1 MTTNVRKRNRRTQSQ
16 PGIWD
21 HISQGVSSL
30 LDSGTLLSPNHDI
43 YVAQRELD
51 EYKRNNPTHSV
62 ANDPDGVIRGLLE
75 RQAGGVSLDPENKGV
90 VGLMGSVAK
99 KTIRPSVGVNI
110 NDKKFP
116 FTEKIISGEKTI
128 ETRNTNSLKGQVGE
142 DIGIIRT
149 GKGKPQVI
157 GYAKVG
163 EPVIYNNKKEF
174 RKDQGKHLVEEGS
187 EFDIKEGGVKYGY
200 PLTNVEKIDPFPVT
214 SKGIVTRKIGKG
226 LLETPKGGVTADE
239 VLALSRKK
247 QIPFGKWSE
256 QDTTPNLLNLSGSKP
271 SIPDYPSPPR
281 FFPTDRADID
291 RVRELVN
298 NPKVSRR
305 ARKYAKEGASA
316 LPDSWYSTS
325 PLYKIYVEELGEK
338 GAKKKFIQDMEIFA
352 ATSPV
357 SKVPNNIK
365 IGSLYQYYAA
375 MGKEI
380 PENVRKAADGF
391 LPDQQFPPPGYG
403 AKTQG
408 NHLLNSRRVLSGE
421 GMSARKNPKPV
432 SFAANLIGN
441 EKVLTAD
448 THYFRALGMFA
459 EDPRFLLTKA
469 EVPVMK
475 NGKIVQV
482 ENKQGKLVIKTK
494 EINPRKMVENGEMT
508 MKEALKKP
516 VFWDGAPKETEYA
529 LLEQYGQKIAKSL
542 GMTPARFQ
550 EALWLGS
557 GKLTGLQ
564 SPPEPFIR
572 TLEKRIK
579 YTAEQLGADPETVM
593 RQYVRGEIPLA
604 EVGED
609 QQSRYGGLL
618 A

>member
-1 MTTNVRKRNRRTQSQ
+1 MTTNVRKRNRPTDSQ
-16 PGIWD
+16 PGIGD
-21 HISQGVSSL
+21 YISQGWDAY
-30 LDSGTLLSPNHDI
+30 LDSGSLLSPNHDMN
-43 YVAQRELD
+43 VAQRELD
-51 EYKRNNPTHSV
+51 EYKKNNPSHTV
-62 ANDPDGVIRGLLE
+62 MNDPDGVIRGLLD
-75 RQAGGVSLDPENKGV
+75 RQAGAVSFDPADRGPI
-90 VGLMGSVAK
+90 GLIGKVAK
-99 KTIRPSVGVNI
+99 KAKPKGGKVP
-110 NDKKFP
+110 KK
-116 FTEKIISGEKTI
+116 
-128 ETRNTNSLKGQVGE
+128 
-142 DIGIIRT
+142 
-149 GKGKPQVI
+149 
-157 GYAKVG
+157 
-163 EPVIYNNKKEF
+163 
-174 RKDQGKHLVEEGS
+174 
-187 EFDIKEGGVKYGY
+187 
-200 PLTNVEKIDPFPVT
+200 
-214 SKGIVTRKIGKG
+214 
-226 LLETPKGGVTADE
+226 PKGGVTAEE

-247 QIPFGKWSE
+247 QIPFSKWSE
-256 QDTTPNLLNLSGSKP
+256 QDTTPNLLELSGSKP

-291 RVRELVN
+291 RVRELVK

-305 ARKYAKEGASA
+305 AKKYAKQGAEA

-325 PLYKIYVEELGEK
+325 PLYEIYVQELGEK
-338 GAKKKFIQDMEIFA
+338 SAKKKFTQDMEIFA

-365 IGSLYQYYAA
+365 IGSLYQHYNA

-475 NGKIVQV
+475 DGKIVQV
-482 ENKQGKLVIKTK
+482 ENKQGKLVTKTK

-542 GMTPARFQ
+542 GMSPARFQ

-572 TLEKRIK
+572 TLEKRVK
-579 YTAEQLGADPETVM
+579 YTAEQLGADPETVL

-604 EVGED
+604 DIGED

>member
-1 MTTNVRKRNRRTQSQ
+1 MTTNVRKRNRSTENQ
-16 PGIWD
+16 PGILDYISEGWD
-21 HISQGVSSL
+21 AY
-30 LDSGTLLSPNHDI
+30 LDSGSLLSPNHDI
-43 YVAQRELD
+43 QIAQRELD

-75 RQAGGVSLDPENKGV
+75 RQAGGVSLDPENRGV
-90 VGLMGSVAK
+90 MGLMGSVAK
-99 KTIRPSVGVNI
+99 K
-110 NDKKFP
+110 
-116 FTEKIISGEKTI
+116 
-128 ETRNTNSLKGQVGE
+128 
-142 DIGIIRT
+142 
-149 GKGKPQVI
+149 
-157 GYAKVG
+157 
-163 EPVIYNNKKEF
+163 
-174 RKDQGKHLVEEGS
+174 
-187 EFDIKEGGVKYGY
+187 VK
-200 PLTNVEKIDPFPVT
+200 
-214 SKGIVTRKIGKG
+214 
-226 LLETPKGGVTADE
+226 PKGGVTAEE

-256 QDTTPNLLNLSGSKP
+256 QDTTPNLLELSGSKP
-271 SIPDYPSPPR
+271 SIPDYPAPPR

-305 ARKYAKEGASA
+305 AKKYAREGASA
-316 LPDSWYSTS
+316 LPDSWYNTS
-325 PLYKIYVEELGEK
+325 PLYKIYVEELGEEA
-338 GAKKKFIQDMEIFA
+338 AKKKFIRDFEIFA

-482 ENKQGKLVIKTK
+482 KNKQGKLVNKTK
-494 EINPRKMVENGEMT
+494 EINPRKMVEDGKMT